1 VAVILNQTFLD
12 AGAATLTGDTLDCTG
27 LENLFVEVQLTNT
40 VALNGTIDFTAGIEN
55 VPTLAT
61 VAFGT
66 AQTGGTTGGYA
77 YVAANGRLTL
87 TAVGGPNSR
96 MTLLFANPPK
106 LFRPVFTY
114 GSGGGTMRLRL
125 VAWGFQVRTTP

>member
-1 VAVILNQTFLD
+1 MAVILNQTFLD

-27 LENLFVEVQLTNT
+27 LENLFVEVQLINS

-55 VPTLAT
+55 VATMAT
-61 VAFGT
+61 VAIGS
-66 AQTGGTTGGYA
+66 AQTSGTTGGYA
-77 YVAANGRLTL
+77 YVAATGRLTM
-87 TAVGGPNSR
+87 TAVAGASSR
-96 MTLLFANPPK
+96 MTLLFQNPPK

-125 VAWGFQVRTTP
+125 IAWGFQVDTTP